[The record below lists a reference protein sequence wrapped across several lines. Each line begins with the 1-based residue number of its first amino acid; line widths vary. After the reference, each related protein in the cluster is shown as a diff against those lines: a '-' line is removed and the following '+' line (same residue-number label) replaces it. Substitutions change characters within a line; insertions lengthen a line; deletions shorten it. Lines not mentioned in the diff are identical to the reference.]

1 MEFENFELIILK
13 NILNDKSYFNKVKT
27 ILKPNI
33 FSEYSNSKIYGLIYD
48 FYERYKNVPTI
59 QELAIQVKDIP
70 NKETR
75 TQIAQNLK
83 KISDAQNIQ
92 KEFLDDYTVK
102 FVKDQMFTQ
111 ALMLGSEFIDKKDES
126 AKLKAK
132 ELIDKAQLI
141 NINADLGSQYSN
153 IDERIDYYQNPKKG
167 LKFLRFNTLNQYIG
181 EGFLKGTLNL
191 FMAPAGVGKS
201 LLMSTSIGDFL
212 KQGLNVLLVSMEMSD
227 FEFMK
232 RIDAD
237 LLDIQINSLKEVDPE
252 LIRKKFKELKL
263 GKLFVQN
270 YPAGSFGSN
279 DLSALIEMYKANG
292 IEFNA
297 VFLDYLGLM
306 KSDKVSPN
314 VGLYSFIK
322 SIGEEVR
329 AVAKIYE
336 VPIFSASQL
345 NRSAVGNTEVGNEAI
360 SDSLGT
366 SMTADW
372 ICFLLQ
378 TEEMKNKNM
387 IKFKITKNRYNGRTS
402 SFEMNINYQNM
413 RLEETA
419 QTEIPKLENQ
429 SVIAKTSNEDLQKLN
444 NLKVDWNF

>member
-252 LIRKKFKELKL
+252 LIRKKFKEL
-263 GKLFVQN
+263 
-270 YPAGSFGSN
+270 Y
-279 DLSALIEMYKANG
+279 
-292 IEFNA
+292 
-297 VFLDYLGLM
+297 
-306 KSDKVSPN
+306 
-314 VGLYSFIK
+314 
-322 SIGEEVR
+322 
-329 AVAKIYE
+329 
-336 VPIFSASQL
+336 
-345 NRSAVGNTEVGNEAI
+345 
-360 SDSLGT
+360 
-366 SMTADW
+366 
-372 ICFLLQ
+372 
-378 TEEMKNKNM
+378 
-387 IKFKITKNRYNGRTS
+387 
-402 SFEMNINYQNM
+402 
-413 RLEETA
+413 
-419 QTEIPKLENQ
+419 
-429 SVIAKTSNEDLQKLN
+429 
-444 NLKVDWNF
+444 